1 MILKKVEKINS
12 EAKMMNDKEQR
23 DIITVYGKIELV
35 NQEMQFLALCP
46 KYTFLEAMD
55 MRKIRKDGQA
65 MKSKIR
71 RKGIPVR

>member
-1 MILKKVEKINS
+1 
-12 EAKMMNDKEQR
+12 
-23 DIITVYGKIELV
+23 
-35 NQEMQFLALCP
+35 MQFLALCP